1 MSFYISSSLHW
12 TMKRTVSQPWR
23 GGIAHF
29 RFDKKTKCDKHYL
42 SPPLCKNVYRRPNTI
57 DSPVENQHPVKRR
70 PIHGLT
76 FKAFRAEKA
85 KILVLCK
92 AKTVL
97 DFMVWILDSR
107 YWIPCSVSVEHGFRI
122 PIVSRILYRW
132 ISWITDSNPQ
142 DSAFHN
148 QKFIGFRNPYNLK
161 RGE

>member
-1 MSFYISSSLHW
+1 
-12 TMKRTVSQPWR
+12 MKRTVSQPWR
-23 GGIAHF
+23 GGIADF

-42 SPPLCKNVYRRPNTI
+42 SPPLCINVYRRPNTI

-97 DFMVWILDSR
+97 DFGFHGVDSGFQVLDSIFR
-107 YWIPCSVSVEHGFRI
+107 FSGTWIP
-122 PIVSRILYRW
+122 
-132 ISWITDSNPQ
+132 DSN
-142 DSAFHN
+142 
-148 QKFIGFRNPYNLK
+148 R
-161 RGE
+161 

>member
-1 MSFYISSSLHW
+1 
-12 TMKRTVSQPWR
+12 MKRTVSQPWR

-42 SPPLCKNVYRRPNTI
+42 SPPLCINVYRRPNTI

-92 AKTVL
+92 AKTVRRL
-97 DFMVWILDSR
+97 CVKKSALSSVDETLLLLINKKTLTKVKQTYFTFMK
-107 YWIPCSVSVEHGFRI
+107 
-122 PIVSRILYRW
+122 
-132 ISWITDSNPQ
+132 
-142 DSAFHN
+142 
-148 QKFIGFRNPYNLK
+148 QKIQQKELAEIIK
-161 RGE
+161 K